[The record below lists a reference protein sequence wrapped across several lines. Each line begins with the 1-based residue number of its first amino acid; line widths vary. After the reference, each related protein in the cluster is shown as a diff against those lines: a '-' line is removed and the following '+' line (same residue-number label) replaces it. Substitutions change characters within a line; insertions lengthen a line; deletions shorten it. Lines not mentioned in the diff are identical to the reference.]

1 MRQPLSANAQTDA
14 KGVGALASLRATPS
28 SAERDA
34 RRFMIICITP
44 VIVFLC
50 VVSLIPVV
58 IALTDSFREM
68 SLTAL
73 FDRGLFVGLD
83 NYRRALSSDSGLFRA
98 LLLTGLFVI
107 VVVPVEFALG
117 LAIAVFLNRE
127 FVGRRIWVTILLI
140 PTMIAPVVVGMI
152 WRFMFMPSF
161 GFLTYYLNRLGLFN
175 EVPVFSSEM
184 SAFVA
189 IMVVDVWEWTPF
201 MMLFMLAGL
210 FAIPQ
215 DPIEAAHID
224 GASRWQ
230 IFRHIQLPLL
240 QPMII
245 LALLF
250 RTIDASKTFDII
262 HVLTGGGPGTA
273 TELVS
278 VSAYRTSFVTW
289 DLGVGAAVC
298 LLIGF
303 FSLLIASVFY
313 KIVSRETAAGERRR

>member
-1 MRQPLSANAQTDA
+1 MSLDAQIRQEEFLGSA
-14 KGVGALASLRATPS
+14 GAAPASGPD
-28 SAERDA
+28 RDA

-44 VIVFLC
+44 VIVFLI

-68 SLTAL
+68 SLTAM

-83 NYRRALSSDSGLFRA
+83 NYRRALSNDTSLFHA
-98 LLLTGLFVI
+98 LLLTALFI
-107 VVVPVEFALG
+107 AIAVPLEFALG

-127 FVGRRIWVTILLI
+127 FRGRRFWVTILLI

-152 WRFMFMPSF
+152 WRFMMMPSF
-161 GFLTYYLNRLGLFN
+161 GFLTYYLNKFGMFQ
-175 EVPVFSSEM
+175 EVPVFSGAVT
-184 SAFVA
+184 AFLA
-189 IMVVDVWEWTPF
+189 IIIVDVWEWTPF

-230 IFRHIQLPLL
+230 IFRHVQLPLL
-240 QPMII
+240 KPMIV
-245 LALLF
+245 LALMF

-262 HVLTGGGPGTA
+262 HVLTEGGPGNA

-278 VSAYRTSFVTW
+278 VFAFRTSFVNW

-298 LLIGF
+298 LVISF

-313 KIVSRETAAGERRR
+313 KIVSQKTSEAQRG